1 MIFRILAAA
10 LCCLLMTACI
20 TDGEGH
26 LLTNAVV
33 ITDNQ
38 RGAR

>member
-10 LCCLLMTACI
+10 LCCLLLAACA

-33 ITDNQ
+33 ITDHQ

>member
-1 MIFRILAAA
+1 MIFRIFAAA
-10 LCCLLMTACI
+10 LCCLLLAACT

-38 RGAR
+38 RAAR